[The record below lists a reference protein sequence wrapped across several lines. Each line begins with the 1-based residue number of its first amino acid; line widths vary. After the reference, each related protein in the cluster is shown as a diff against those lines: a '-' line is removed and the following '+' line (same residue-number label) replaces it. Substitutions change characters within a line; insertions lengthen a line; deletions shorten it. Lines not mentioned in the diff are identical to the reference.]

1 MVKQIRDYVL
11 EARLI
16 RESKEQKNE
25 DTKTKTRFLRW
36 SKLPQVKAAIA
47 KADEKAF
54 LALMEDFDNSED
66 FPPVQVKNGKLV
78 FALTEDLITID
89 SIANEWFNDNTLFE
103 SSQKNEADYTKDWE
117 LYRNGAK
124 GSFMQHLA
132 QAFQQADMKN
142 AKKLYDAFPEV
153 GKLFMLWKTNGQK
166 DRI

>member
-11 EARLI
+11 EGRLI

-25 DTKTKTRFLRW
+25 ATYDYKKEYRVVGETPLGDF
-36 SKLPQVKAAIA
+36 KLIGHYKDIA
-47 KADEKAF
+47 SAENAYKSNKRGYVYVWLLQPGQSLDGLDESA
-54 LALMEDFDNSED
+54 
-66 FPPVQVKNGKLV
+66 
-78 FALTEDLITID
+78 
-89 SIANEWFNDNTLFE
+89 
-103 SSQKNEADYTKDWE
+103 QKNEADYSKDWE

-153 GKLFMLWKTNGQK
+153 GKLFILWKTNGQK
-166 DRI
+166 DKI

>member
-11 EARLI
+11 EARLT

-25 DTKTKTRFLRW
+25 
-36 SKLPQVKAAIA
+36 
-47 KADEKAF
+47 
-54 LALMEDFDNSED
+54 
-66 FPPVQVKNGKLV
+66 
-78 FALTEDLITID
+78 
-89 SIANEWFNDNTLFE
+89 
-103 SSQKNEADYTKDWE
+103 ADYSKDWE

>member
-11 EARLI
+11 EGRLI

-25 DTKTKTRFLRW
+25 
-36 SKLPQVKAAIA
+36 
-47 KADEKAF
+47 
-54 LALMEDFDNSED
+54 
-66 FPPVQVKNGKLV
+66 
-78 FALTEDLITID
+78 
-89 SIANEWFNDNTLFE
+89 
-103 SSQKNEADYTKDWE
+103 ADYSKDWE

-153 GKLFMLWKTNGQK
+153 GKLFILWKTNGQK
-166 DRI
+166 DKI